1 MKDNFDLKTE
11 LKKLPASPGVYLMYG
26 KHDEIIYVG
35 KAIILKNRVK
45 QYFQNT
51 RNHSAKIARMV
62 EQIQYFEYI
71 ITASEL
77 EALVLENNLI
87 KEHRPKYNTMLKDD
101 KTYPFIKITVGEA
114 FPRIYLTRKLKKD
127 KAKYFGPYTNVKGVR
142 EIVEML
148 RKVFELRNCTRNL
161 PKDIGKERPCLMYH
175 IKQCQAPCQGYIS
188 KEAYAL
194 QVQKCIDFLNGKDKE
209 ILSELKHKMSEAA
222 QNLDFEEAARLR
234 DLIQSIENLGKGQ
247 TITRYD
253 GEDRDFIAMAR
264 EERDCVLQ
272 VFFIRNGKMIGR
284 DHFYMNIDI
293 EESNAQILNSFITQF
308 YSGTPFIPKE
318 IMMEEKIED
327 LELIEEWLT
336 TRRGN
341 KVSLHIPQK
350 GVKEGL
356 LSLAKENAMNILLQ
370 NKDRMKREYLRTQ
383 GVCQKL
389 ATRLGLSSA
398 HRIEAFDISNISGY
412 LSVGSMVVFEGG
424 RPKKNDYRKFKIK
437 TIVGAD
443 DYHSLEEVLTR
454 RFFRGLD
461 DSTASKGFER
471 LPDLILMDG
480 GKGQVKI
487 AKEVIEKF
495 SLDIPICGMVKDD
508 HHQTR
513 ALFYEGEE
521 HSFEDEPEIFNL
533 ITRVQDEAHR
543 FAIEYHRLLRSKEQV
558 KSVLDEIEGIGPKR
572 RKALLLAFGSVE
584 NISQASEEALV
595 KVEGMNQKIAQKVI
609 EFFRDR

>member
-1 MKDNFDLKTE
+1 MKDNFDLKAE
-11 LKKLPASPGVYLMYG
+11 LKKLPTSSGVYLMYG
-26 KHDEIIYVG
+26 RHDEIIYVG
-35 KAIILKNRVK
+35 KAIVLKNRVK

-62 EQIQYFEYI
+62 EQIEYFEYI
-71 ITASEL
+71 MTTSEL

-101 KTYPFIKITVGEA
+101 KTYPFIKMTVQEA
-114 FPRIYLTRKLKKD
+114 FPRIFLTRKLKKD

-148 RKVFELRNCTRNL
+148 RKIFELRNCTRNL

-175 IKQCQAPCQGYIS
+175 IKQCKAPCQGYIS
-188 KEAYAL
+188 QESYGK

-209 ILSELKHKMSEAA
+209 IIEELKIKMKEASE
-222 QNLDFEEAARLR
+222 NLDFEEAARCR
-234 DLIQSIENLGKGQ
+234 DLILSIENLGKGQ

-264 EERDCVLQ
+264 QEKDCVLQ

-293 EESNAQILNSFITQF
+293 EETNAQILNSFLTQF

-318 IMMEEKIED
+318 IMIEESIED
-327 LELIEEWLT
+327 QALIEEWLSS
-336 TRRGN
+336 RRGN

-389 ATRLGLSSA
+389 ASRLDLESA
-398 HRIEAFDISNISGY
+398 NRIEAFDISNISGY

-424 RPKKNDYRKFKIK
+424 KPKKNDYRKFKIK

-461 DSTASKGFER
+461 ESKGGKGFEK

-495 SLDIPICGMVKDD
+495 SLEIPICGMVKDD
-508 HHQTR
+508 YHQTR
-513 ALFYEGEE
+513 ALYYEGEE
-521 HSFEDEPEIFNL
+521 YTFEEEPEIFNL
-533 ITRVQDEAHR
+533 ITRIQDEAHR
-543 FAIEYHRLLRSKEQV
+543 FAIDYHRLLRSKEQV

-572 RKALLLAFGSVE
+572 RKALLLAFGSVDK
-584 NISQASEEALV
+584 ISKASEEALMRV
-595 KVEGMNQKIAQKVI
+595 DGMNQKVAQKVI
-609 EFFRDR
+609 EFFKAR